1 MEYETTA
8 FFFGQPTPQEVQ
20 VSFELDYL
28 GWCKL
33 KESDAWRC
41 LEEREAHKK
50 GGETM
55 EALPKITPE
64 MNLTCELMAEMER
77 AEALLSEVRST
88 LDEINVTW
96 AEVRAKLNQPTDG
109 TDG

>member
-1 MEYETTA
+1 M
-8 FFFGQPTPQEVQ
+8 
-20 VSFELDYL
+20 
-28 GWCKL
+28 
-33 KESDAWRC
+33 
-41 LEEREAHKK
+41 
-50 GGETM
+50 TM
-55 EALPKITPE
+55 EVLSKITPE

>member
-1 MEYETTA
+1 
-8 FFFGQPTPQEVQ
+8 
-20 VSFELDYL
+20 
-28 GWCKL
+28 
-33 KESDAWRC
+33 
-41 LEEREAHKK
+41 
-50 GGETM
+50 M

-77 AEALLSEVRST
+77 VEALLSEVRST

>member
-1 MEYETTA
+1 MDVWGRT
-8 FFFGQPTPQEVQ
+8 QNHIVQ
-20 VSFELDYL
+20 NQRST
-28 GWCKL
+28 CKG
-33 KESDAWRC
+33 S
-41 LEEREAHKK
+41 HKK

>member
-1 MEYETTA
+1 
-8 FFFGQPTPQEVQ
+8 
-20 VSFELDYL
+20 
-28 GWCKL
+28 
-33 KESDAWRC
+33 
-41 LEEREAHKK
+41 
-50 GGETM
+50 M

-96 AEVRAKLNQPTDG
+96 AEVAPRKGRVD
-109 TDG
+109 

>member
-1 MEYETTA
+1 MSESTY
-8 FFFGQPTPQEVQ
+8 Q
-20 VSFELDYL
+20 VKSTI
-28 GWCKL
+28 
-33 KESDAWRC
+33 SVPPA
-41 LEEREAHKK
+41 REAHKK

>member
-1 MEYETTA
+1 
-8 FFFGQPTPQEVQ
+8 
-20 VSFELDYL
+20 
-28 GWCKL
+28 
-33 KESDAWRC
+33 
-41 LEEREAHKK
+41 
-50 GGETM
+50 M

-64 MNLTCELMAEMER
+64 MNLTRELMAEMER

>member
-1 MEYETTA
+1 MSIFRFIKSPPFSA
-8 FFFGQPTPQEVQ
+8 HILPRG
-20 VSFELDYL
+20 
-28 GWCKL
+28 L
-33 KESDAWRC
+33 KGDK
-41 LEEREAHKK
+41 HQK
-50 GGETM
+50 GGMTM
-55 EALPKITPE
+55 EVSSKITPE

-109 TDG
+109 ADG